1 MMEFLFYDLKVAVL
15 IAAFYFC
22 YRLLMERDTQHR
34 LNRVVLLVTL
44 VLSLVLPLCVVTF
57 HETQWIEP
65 LPVDNQAEPDV
76 AELGQALPAV
86 PARQWWQLAL
96 TIVVVGGMVLRL
108 AYLLRSYA
116 MLRLMLRSGEEH
128 RLDDGVKLVVV
139 DQPVAPFS
147 WMNTIVVNRQD
158 YAERNALLLIHERSH
173 IRLHHSRDVV
183 FVELLTVLQWFNPVV
198 WLLSRDLRTVHE
210 YEADEAVLSQGADTA
225 QYITLLMHKATG
237 VQACALVNGINTSE
251 TKKRIK
257 MMIKMKS
264 PRWSW
269 LKCLYIV
276 PVAALSLAVTART
289 VTDYRVKQSPAAES
303 VLLSDDSF
311 NQAPP
316 AGYVGVTV
324 IDGKIATRDDYFELL
339 KNRQA
344 IVEKQKM
351 SPEEA
356 QQKYGE
362 RGKNGAWIIKTRQ
375 MDEDFDVNLAIVD
388 GKEITYKEMEELPLQ
403 KEDIDNMS
411 ILNAETAQ
419 QFYGER
425 GRNGAIVIET
435 KAYVEAQTKD
445 EPVFDICEVMPH
457 FPGGEGALMQFV
469 AKNVKYPVA
478 AEEYGVQGRVMVR
491 FIVEKDGSIS
501 NVNAIKVT
509 DPGNGQEIVV
519 VAIKP
524 DMTEEQ
530 RQNVEG
536 QNRGLQALK
545 DESARVVKMMPK
557 WIPGKQNGQTVRVHY
572 FIPVTYRLN

>member
-1 MMEFLFYDLKVAVL
+1 M
-15 IAAFYFC
+15 
-22 YRLLMERDTQHR
+22 
-34 LNRVVLLVTL
+34 TL
-44 VLSLVLPLCVVTF
+44 S
-57 HETQWIEP
+57 
-65 LPVDNQAEPDV
+65 
-76 AELGQALPAV
+76 
-86 PARQWWQLAL
+86 
-96 TIVVVGGMVLRL
+96 
-108 AYLLRSYA
+108 
-116 MLRLMLRSGEEH
+116 
-128 RLDDGVKLVVV
+128 
-139 DQPVAPFS
+139 
-147 WMNTIVVNRQD
+147 
-158 YAERNALLLIHERSH
+158 
-173 IRLHHSRDVV
+173 IR
-183 FVELLTVLQWFNPVV
+183 
-198 WLLSRDLRTVHE
+198 
-210 YEADEAVLSQGADTA
+210 
-225 QYITLLMHKATG
+225 
-237 VQACALVNGINTSE
+237 
-251 TKKRIK
+251 
-257 MMIKMKS
+257 
-264 PRWSW
+264 
-269 LKCLYIV
+269 
-276 PVAALSLAVTART
+276 
-289 VTDYRVKQSPAAES
+289 
-303 VLLSDDSF
+303 
-311 NQAPP
+311 APP

-356 QQKYGE
+356 QQK
-362 RGKNGAWIIKTRQ
+362 
-375 MDEDFDVNLAIVD
+375 
-388 GKEITYKEMEELPLQ
+388 
-403 KEDIDNMS
+403 
-411 ILNAETAQ
+411 
-419 QFYGER
+419 YGER

>member
-22 YRLLMERDTQHR
+22 YRLLMERDTLHR

-65 LPVDNQAEPDV
+65 LPVDDQAEPDV
-76 AELGQALPAV
+76 AELGQALPVV

-116 MLRLMLRSGEEH
+116 MLRRMLRSGEEH
-128 RLDDGVKLVVV
+128 LLDDGVRLVVV

-276 PVAALSLAVTART
+276 PIAALSLAVTAQT
-289 VTDYRVKQSPAAES
+289 VTDYRTLPTDEKTGFALHAI
-303 VLLSDDSF
+303 LDDYGRITGFTHEGEPDSRRPETF
-311 NQAPP
+311 HV
-316 AGYVGVTV
+316 GYVF
-324 IDGKIATRDDYFELL
+324 IDDREAT
-339 KNRQA
+339 
-344 IVEKQKM
+344 
-351 SPEEA
+351 PEEVA
-356 QQKYGE
+356 
-362 RGKNGAWIIKTRQ
+362 N
-375 MDEDFDVNLAIVD
+375 
-388 GKEITYKEMEELPLQ
+388 YKSL
-403 KEDIDNMS
+403 MS
-411 ILNAETAQ
+411 NAET
-419 QFYGER
+419 FEMIHR
-425 GRNGAIVIET
+425 PNET
-435 KAYVEAQTKD
+435 GDPKYSYRDKQGILIFHMKKQVPQLEAD
-445 EPVFDICEVMPH
+445 PVFDICEVMPH

-557 WIPGKQNGQTVRVHY
+557 WIPGKQNGQAVRVHY
-572 FIPVTYRLN
+572 FIPVSYRLN

>member
-22 YRLLMERDTQHR
+22 YRLLMERDTLHR

-65 LPVDNQAEPDV
+65 LPVDDQAEPDV
-76 AELGQALPAV
+76 AELGQALPVV

-96 TIVVVGGMVLRL
+96 TVVVVGGMVLRL

-116 MLRLMLRSGEEH
+116 MLRRMLRSGEEH
-128 RLDDGVKLVVV
+128 RLDDGVRLVVV

-269 LKCLYIV
+269 LKCLYIA
-276 PVAALSLAVTART
+276 PIAALSLAVTAQT

-362 RGKNGAWIIKTRQ
+362 RG
-375 MDEDFDVNLAIVD
+375 
-388 GKEITYKEMEELPLQ
+388 
-403 KEDIDNMS
+403 
-411 ILNAETAQ
+411 
-419 QFYGER
+419 
-425 GRNGAIVIET
+425 RNGAIVIET

-445 EPVFDICEVMPH
+445 EPVFDICEVMPR
-457 FPGGEGALMQFV
+457 FPGGEGALMQFL

-509 DPGNGQEIVV
+509 APGNGQEIVV

-557 WIPGKQNGQTVRVHY
+557 WIPGKQNGQTVRVHF